1 MCMEVVAMSSI
12 CCIIGTRPEAIKMAP
27 VIMKLKERDMPY
39 YVLATGQHTDLLTQ
53 ALKVFNIVPNCNLSI
68 MKEKQ
73 SLDYITSSVLTK
85 VGEVL
90 DNIRPGVVLVHG
102 DTTTT
107 FASALAAF
115 YRKVKIG
122 HVEAGLR
129 SGNMYLPFPE
139 EANRI
144 MTDRLATFWFAPT
157 KLARENLINDGC
169 DPSRIWVTGNTVVDA
184 LMAVKKA
191 TRAPKFLLDKLPA
204 DAPMLLATVHR
215 RESWG
220 EPLEAICKA
229 LMQIL
234 DDLPELYVVV
244 PMHKNPLVREIWQ
257 KHLGCHSRVIL
268 CDAMEYDDFVWTMD
282 RSSLILTDSGGIQE
296 EATTLKK
303 PVIILR
309 DVTER
314 PEAVSSGTAL
324 LAGREPSKIIELSLK
339 ILRDDEFKASIL
351 AKAGSPF
358 GEGRAAEII
367 VDVLSNY
374 IKTGK
379 Y

>member
-1 MCMEVVAMSSI
+1 MEVVAMSSI

-90 DNIRPGVVLVHG
+90 DDIRPGVVLVHG

-115 YRKVKIG
+115 YRKIKIG

-129 SGNMYLPFPE
+129 SGNIYLPFPE

-144 MTDRLATFWFAPT
+144 MTDKLATFWFAPT

-191 TRAPKFLLDKLPA
+191 ARPPKFLLDKLPA
-204 DAPMLLATVHR
+204 GAPMLLATVHR

-220 EPLEAICKA
+220 EPLVAICKA
-229 LMQIL
+229 LMKIL
-234 DDLPELYVVV
+234 DDLPELYIVV

-257 KHLGCHSRVIL
+257 KHLECHSRVIL

-314 PEAVSSGTAL
+314 PEAVSSGTAV

>member
-1 MCMEVVAMSSI
+1 MEVVAMSSI

-27 VIMKLKERDMPY
+27 VIMKFKERDMPY

-90 DNIRPGVVLVHG
+90 DDIRPEVVLVHG

-144 MTDRLATFWFAPT
+144 MTDKLATFWFAPT

-191 TRAPKFLLDKLPA
+191 ARPPKFSLDKLPA
-204 DAPMLLATVHR
+204 GAPMLLATVHR

-229 LMQIL
+229 LMKIL

-314 PEAVSSGTAL
+314 PEAVSSGTAV

-339 ILRDDEFKASIL
+339 ILRDDKFKASIL

>member
-1 MCMEVVAMSSI
+1 MSSI

-90 DNIRPGVVLVHG
+90 DDIRPGVVLVHG

-115 YRKVKIG
+115 YRKIKIG

-129 SGNMYLPFPE
+129 SGNIYLPFPE

-144 MTDRLATFWFAPT
+144 MTDKLATFWFAPT

-191 TRAPKFLLDKLPA
+191 ARPPKFLLDKLPA
-204 DAPMLLATVHR
+204 GAPMLLATVHR

-220 EPLEAICKA
+220 EPLVAICKA
-229 LMQIL
+229 LMKIL
-234 DDLPELYVVV
+234 DDLPELYIVV

-257 KHLGCHSRVIL
+257 KHLECHSRVIL
-268 CDAMEYDDFVWTMD
+268 CDAMEYDDFVWTME

-314 PEAVSSGTAL
+314 PEAVSSGTAV

-351 AKAGSPF
+351 TKAGSPF

>member
-324 LAGREPSKIIELSLK
+324 LAGREPPKIIELSLK